1 MGVFQ
6 QNATRK
12 PFSLRGQRGRK
23 ENDISHRKISDLF
36 SWSGA
41 TGKTKQEH
49 PRHPRYDYRRAAV
62 FHNRCRILHRDHRIQ
77 CREKR
82 RREIFFTVN
91 RQTLEEGAESNNCL
105 TFLTS

>member
-41 TGKTKQEH
+41 TRKTKQEH
-49 PRHPRYDYRRAAV
+49 LRHPRYDYRRAAV
-62 FHNRCRILHRDHRIQ
+62 FHNRCRILHRDHRIL

-105 TFLTS
+105 TFLTG